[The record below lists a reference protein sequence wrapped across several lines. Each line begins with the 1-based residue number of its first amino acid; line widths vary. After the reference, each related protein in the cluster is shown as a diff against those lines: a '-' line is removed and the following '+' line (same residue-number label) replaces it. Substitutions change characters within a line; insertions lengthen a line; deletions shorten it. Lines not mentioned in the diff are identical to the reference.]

1 MGTFPFNTTAEL
13 ARGGLAKMEL
23 SSSTT
28 ALHNEVLALFDA
40 LRVRLLRYSVS
51 FGLSTQDAE
60 DVVQEVF
67 LALFRHLQLDRPRNN
82 LQGWVFRVTHHL
94 SLKRCQVVKR
104 IADEPVD
111 EYCDIAPNPEDQL
124 LWSEQQLRMQAVLR
138 ALPEIDRYCLRL
150 RAEGLR
156 YRQIA
161 EVVGISLGSVSASLA
176 RSIARLE
183 RAEANCAR

>member
-1 MGTFPFNTTAEL
+1 MGTFSLNTIAEL
-13 ARGGLAKMEL
+13 VNGELAEMEI
-23 SSSTT
+23 SPSTA

-67 LALFRHLQLDRPRNN
+67 LTLFRHLQLGRPRNN

-94 SLKRCQVVKR
+94 SLKRRQAAKR
-104 IADEPVD
+104 IVDEPVG
-111 EYCDIAPNPEDQL
+111 ECCDIAPSPEDQL

-138 ALPEIDRYCLRL
+138 ALPEIDRWCLQL

-161 EVVGISLGSVSASLA
+161 EVVGISLGSVSSSLA

-183 RAEANCAR
+183 RAEVNCAR